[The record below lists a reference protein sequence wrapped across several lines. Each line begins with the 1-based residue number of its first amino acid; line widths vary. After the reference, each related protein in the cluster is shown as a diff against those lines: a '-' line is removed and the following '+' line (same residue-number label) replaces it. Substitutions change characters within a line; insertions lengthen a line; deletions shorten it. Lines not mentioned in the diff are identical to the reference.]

1 MKKTIIT
8 SFVTLLVVFA
18 CKTKESKE
26 VDSVPAAPETVAP
39 PQSAPI
45 LEVGCYTYDAN
56 GNKVVLEIT
65 HINETVLGNL
75 SYALSEKDANA
86 GTFAGELL
94 DSVLIGKYTFM
105 SEGTQGNTRE
115 VAFLFKDGQLIEG
128 YGELDETG
136 TAFKDKSA
144 LNFSSSMPLS
154 KTDCEP

>member
-1 MKKTIIT
+1 MKKIVFT
-8 SFVTLLVVFA
+8 SLVLLLVFA
-18 CKTKESKE
+18 CKSKETKE
-26 VDSVPAAPETVAP
+26 VDSVPEAPVTVAP
-39 PQSAPI
+39 PQPAPT
-45 LEVGCYTYDAN
+45 LEEGCYTYEGN

-128 YGELDETG
+128 YGELDGTG

-144 LNFSSSMPLS
+144 LSFSSSMPLS
-154 KTDCEP
+154 KTECEP

>member
-1 MKKTIIT
+1 MKKIVVT
-8 SFVTLLVVFA
+8 SLVLLLVFA

-26 VDSVPAAPETVAP
+26 VDSEEPETVAP
-39 PQSAPI
+39 PQPVPA

-65 HINETVLGNL
+65 HINETVLGSL

-86 GTFAGELL
+86 GTFAGELM

-144 LNFSSSMPLS
+144 LSFSSSMPLS
-154 KTDCEP
+154 KTECEP

>member
-1 MKKTIIT
+1 M
-8 SFVTLLVVFA
+8 
-18 CKTKESKE
+18 
-26 VDSVPAAPETVAP
+26 DSEAPETVAP
-39 PQSAPI
+39 PQPVPT

-65 HINETVLGNL
+65 EINNAVLGNL

-136 TAFKDKSA
+136 TAFKDKNA
-144 LNFSSSMPLS
+144 LSFSSSMPLS
-154 KTDCEP
+154 KTECEP

>member
-1 MKKTIIT
+1 MKKIVVT
-8 SFVTLLVVFA
+8 SLVLLLVFA
-18 CKTKESKE
+18 CKTKETKK
-26 VDSVPAAPETVAP
+26 VDSEEPETVAP
-39 PQSAPI
+39 PQPVPT
-45 LEVGCYTYDAN
+45 LEVGCYTYEAN

-65 HINETVLGNL
+65 EINNAVLGNL

-128 YGELDETG
+128 YGELDEIG
-136 TAFKDKSA
+136 TAFKDKNA
-144 LNFSSSMPLS
+144 LSFSSSMPLS

>member
-1 MKKTIIT
+1 MKKIIVT
-8 SFVTLLVVFA
+8 SLVLLLVFA

-26 VDSVPAAPETVAP
+26 MDSEAPETVAP
-39 PQSAPI
+39 PQPVPT

-65 HINETVLGNL
+65 EINNAVLGNL

-136 TAFKDKSA
+136 TAFKDKNA
-144 LNFSSSMPLS
+144 LSFSSSMPLS
-154 KTDCEP
+154 KTECEP